1 MAQINNQT
9 PKVGWTCDPR
19 RGRGLR
25 LVQFW
30 VPDTKAPSFIDGLR
44 SQCLALPG
52 DFLFTNPPSPPS
64 PHRAPLPRGPLARP

>member
-44 SQCLALPG
+44 SQCLALRG
-52 DFLFTNPPSPPS
+52 DPAEAEILKFSEQATQKKGGWL
-64 PHRAPLPRGPLARP
+64 

>member
-9 PKVGWTCDPR
+9 PKGVWPCDPR

-30 VPDTKAPSFIDGLR
+30 VPYTKAPSIIDGPR
-44 SQCLALPG
+44 SQCLALRG
-52 DFLFTNPPSPPS
+52 DPAEAEMLKFSE
-64 PHRAPLPRGPLARP
+64 LATQKMEGWL